1 MSYPIWTH
9 HAVHGGVLVRTK
21 EELAALG
28 EGWGDDSAVWRKH
41 LLQDAANEVM
51 AEEIIEPVAE
61 VKDEKVEE
69 IAEAKPVKK
78 AGKKVSK

>member
-1 MSYPIWTH
+1 MIYPIWKH
-9 HAVHGGVLVRTK
+9 HAQHGAVLVRTK
-21 EELAALG
+21 EEHAALG
-28 EGWGDDSAVWRKH
+28 EGWSDDSSVWRKH

-51 AEEIIEPVAE
+51 AEEIIEAVTE
-61 VKDEKVEE
+61 VKEEKIEE